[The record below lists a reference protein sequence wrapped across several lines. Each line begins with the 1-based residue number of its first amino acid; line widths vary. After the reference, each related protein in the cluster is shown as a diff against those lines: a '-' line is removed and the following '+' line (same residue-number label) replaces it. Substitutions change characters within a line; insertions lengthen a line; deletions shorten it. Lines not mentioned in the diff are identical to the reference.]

1 MQALRALI
9 LYSFFLLISF
19 AANAQIDRSPFPHDS
34 LAFFD
39 HLEGMF
45 KELTV
50 GKAEGKDFIKEF
62 EPIWFSD
69 FFEPEIREVIYN
81 TCDNMNEKRMLPLSE
96 FRAYLVAVT
105 AFVNSGQE
113 IEQFYSWH
121 SAVDF
126 KLLGKSKRRYY
137 DFLVFSQYLFDEN
150 ALYKTNITTWKSD
163 NSNYKIY
170 WDDELRQPVVKIDEL
185 DLICLAKKDSAS
197 IYETKGMYYPDQKL
211 WKGYGGIVN
220 WQRAGYEENQLVAKI
235 KSYEVQMNHSSYKAD
250 SAIFSNAI
258 YFGSSKL
265 IGDLEDK
272 VLANVSDGR
281 STYPRFD
288 SYNDNLAIENIFPK
302 VDYHGGFIQRGSSF
316 IGKGSDEKLAR
327 VVINRNGKPFIEAFA
342 HTFVI
347 RESKLTADPAEVL
360 IYLDGDTIFHPGLNF
375 KFDNDKRTLTL
386 YRNKVGRSK
395 APFFNHFH
403 NLDMYCEEIVWN
415 VDGNMFHLKPLL
427 GNTDRSALF
436 ESKDYY
442 RAYRYDELYGL
453 DNRHPLVILKKC
465 SEEMGSTEM
474 TASDIAACWHLPFVE
489 VQRSLMVLSNVGFV
503 RYNYDSKMVT
513 ILPKTFN
520 YVQARLRKRDYDIIQ
535 IVSDP
540 PKRNDRQCVGNEHNA
555 DFNLDSSYMQIH
567 GVRGINLSDSHNV
580 TIFPLNCEI
589 LLRPNRDFDFSGVVV
604 AGNLE
609 FFGRDFKFEYDSF
622 QIKMPVID
630 SMRINVETEEMD
642 EYGKPIMKRVKTVI
656 EAINGKLEVD
666 KYNNKSGKRA
676 IKRWPVFTSYNE
688 SYTYYDRPE
697 IEGGVYNREDFYFKL
712 EPFEFDSLDNFENSS
727 IQFAGTFKSAGIFE
741 DFEETLSLQT
751 DFSLGFI
758 HPTPDEGMPIY
769 DGKGTF
775 TADILLSHE
784 GLKGAGYVDYIT
796 STTESQSFFFHPDS
810 AYATAE
816 QFVIESQYPGPPEYP
831 NVEGV
836 NIDWHWHPYHDTMT
850 VANYATPFS
859 MYEAD
864 KTFDGTLIYHPDS
877 LIGTGKGDK
886 RGKFEFDKAITVSN
900 EIRFKFFE
908 FFADTADFALK
919 TGSLGELGFDTKNIN
934 AHVSFKDRIG
944 HFTANS
950 EESSEIIFRKNEY
963 MARMDA
969 FTWYMDDDILDLT
982 AKKRN
987 VNEGADGEVEIEG
1000 AKLVD
1005 ISKHDK
1011 PNQDSLFFYSSS
1023 CKFDI
1028 KNEIITA
1035 DKVPYLDVADSRII
1049 PDSGRIIVLRAAKI
1063 KTLKNAQVIA
1073 NRENKFHKIYGATM
1087 DVSNKVSFKGSGKYD
1102 YKDVDGNVAIIEL
1115 NDVFVSTQLQTN
1127 ASGNI
1132 PKTQEFFLNSRFRF
1146 QGGVSLESSKEL
1158 LSFSGLTQIIH
1169 SCDQLSTPWIQFN
1182 AYLDPNEILIPIDS
1196 NTTTENGKRVHVGQM
1211 MGSLPSKV
1219 YSLFGA
1225 LPAKP
1230 TDAIISSVE
1239 GVMGYNFAQKEFRV
1253 GSEQKIN
1260 IPNLTGNYFVLQSEE
1275 CIVKFEGEHS
1285 WGADLGRMELRPVSR
1300 LRHNLNNDSVTLE
1313 TSMLLN
1319 FFFEDKAM
1327 KILAKDFE
1335 ESENERVDYDDATYG
1350 YGLKTY
1356 VGEEAGNKIKADV
1369 GLTGKMKKI
1378 PNELTAL
1385 LFITNMDLY
1394 WNPQKIAFQSVGKI
1408 GLGNSYKNQVNRLL
1422 EGKFE
1427 IKIKRS
1433 GDRFMLQIKKDKTTY
1448 YFFTYS
1454 VEIMQTV
1461 STNDKYNVAIK
1472 EAKKTKQERS
1482 KGQAK
1487 YKFIPTT
1494 KAKANQLIRQF

>member
-1 MQALRALI
+1 MQALRSLI
-9 LYSFFLLISF
+9 IFTLFLLISF
-19 AANAQIDRSPFPHDS
+19 AGKAQTDRSPFPHDS
-34 LAFFD
+34 IGFFNR
-39 HLEGMF
+39 LEGMF
-45 KELTV
+45 KELNV
-50 GKAEGKDFIKEF
+50 GKDEGKKFIKEF
-62 EPIWFSD
+62 EPIWFSN

-81 TCDNMNEKRMLPLSE
+81 TCDKMNEKRMLPLSE
-96 FRAYLVAVT
+96 FRAYLMAVI
-105 AFVNSGQE
+105 AFVNSDHE
-113 IEQFYSWH
+113 IEQFNSWH
-121 SAVDF
+121 NAVDN
-126 KLLGKSKRRYY
+126 KLLGRSKRRYY
-137 DFLVFSQYLFDEN
+137 DFLIFSQYLFNEN

-163 NSNYKIY
+163 NSNYKIF
-170 WDDELRQPVVKIDEL
+170 WDYDIKEPVVTIEEL
-185 DLICLAKKDSAS
+185 DLMCLAKKDSAS
-197 IYETKGMYYPDQKL
+197 IYVTKGTYYPDQKL

-220 WQRAGYEENQLVAKI
+220 WQKAGYEENQVVAEI
-235 KSYEVQMNHSSYKAD
+235 KGYQVQMNHSSYKAD
-250 SAIFSNAI
+250 SAIFTNSV

-265 IGDLEDK
+265 MGDIEDK
-272 VLANVSDGR
+272 VLANVSEGR
-281 STYPRFD
+281 SSYPKFD

-316 IGKGSDEKLAR
+316 IGKGSAEKLAR
-327 VVINRNGKPFIEAFA
+327 VVINRNGKPFIEAYA

-360 IYLDGDTIFHPGLNF
+360 IYINGDTIFHPGLNF
-375 KFDNDKRTLTL
+375 KFDNSKRTLTL

-403 NLDMYCEEIVWN
+403 NLDMHVEEIEWN
-415 VDGNMFHLKPLL
+415 IDGNMFHLKPIL

-436 ESKDYY
+436 ESRDYY

-465 SEEMGSTEM
+465 AEEMGSNEM
-474 TASDIAACWHLPFVE
+474 TATDIAVCWRLPFVE

-503 RYNYDSKMVT
+503 RYDYDTKMVR

-520 YVQARLRKRDYDIIQ
+520 YVQDRLRKRDYDIIQ
-535 IVSDP
+535 FVSDP
-540 PKRNDRQCVGNEHNA
+540 PKRNDKQCVGNENNA

-580 TIFPLNCEI
+580 IIYPLNCEI

-609 FFGRDFKFEYDSF
+609 FFGRDFKFQYDSF
-622 QIKMPVID
+622 QIKMPLID

-642 EYGKPIMKRVKTVI
+642 RYGKPTMKRVKTVI
-656 EAINGKLEVD
+656 EQINGKLEVD
-666 KYNNKSGKRA
+666 KFNNKSGKRA
-676 IKRWPVFTSYNE
+676 IKRWPVFTSYND

-697 IEGGVYNREDFYFKL
+697 IEGGVYDREDFYFKL

-727 IQFAGTFKSAGIFE
+727 IQFAGSFKSAGV
-741 DFEETLSLQT
+741 FEEFEEVLSLQT

-758 HPTPDEGMPIY
+758 HPTPEEGMPMY
-769 DGKGTF
+769 GGKGIF

-784 GLKGAGYVDYIT
+784 GLKGSGYVDYIT

-810 AYATAE
+810 AYATAQ

-831 NVEGV
+831 NVESV
-836 NIDWHWHPYHDTMT
+836 NVEWHWHPYQDTMT
-850 VANYATPFS
+850 VANYGSPFS
-859 MYEAD
+859 MYEANR
-864 KTFDGTLIYHPDS
+864 TFEGTLIYNPDS
-877 LIGTGKGDK
+877 LIGTGKGNK
-886 RGKFEFDKAITVSN
+886 RGKFEFDKAITLSN

-919 TGSLGELGFDTKNIN
+919 TGSLGELGFDTKNMN

-950 EESSEIIFRKNEY
+950 EESSEIMFRKNEY
-963 MARMDA
+963 MARMDE
-969 FTWYMDDDILDLT
+969 FSWYMDDDIVDLT

-987 VNEGADGEVEIEG
+987 VDEGAGGEVEIEG
-1000 AKLVD
+1000 ARLVD
-1005 ISKHDK
+1005 ISKHENT
-1011 PNQDSLFFYSSS
+1011 NQDSLFFYSSS

-1028 KNEIITA
+1028 RNEIITA
-1035 DKVPYLDVADSRII
+1035 DKVPYVDVADSRII
-1049 PDSGRIIVLRAAKI
+1049 PDSGRIVVLRAAKL

-1073 NRENKFHKIYGATM
+1073 NRENKFHRIYGATI
-1087 DVSNKVSFKGSGKYD
+1087 DISNAVSFKGRGKYD
-1102 YKDVDGNVAIIEL
+1102 YKDVDGNVAVIKF
-1115 NDVFVSTQLQTN
+1115 NNVFVSPQLQTN
-1127 ASGNI
+1127 ASGDI
-1132 PKTQEFFLNSRFRF
+1132 SKTQEFLLNSRFRYH
-1146 QGGVSLESSKEL
+1146 GGVALESSKEL
-1158 LSFSGLTQIIH
+1158 LSFSGLTQVVH
-1169 SCDQLSTPWIQFN
+1169 VCDQLSKPWIQFT
-1182 AYLDPNEILIPIDS
+1182 AYLDPNDILIPIDS
-1196 NTTTENGKRVHVGQM
+1196 NTSTDNGKKVHVGQM

-1225 LPAKP
+1225 LPLKP
-1230 TDAIISSVE
+1230 TDRVISSVQ
-1239 GVMGYNFAQKEFRV
+1239 GVMGYNYAQKEFRV

-1260 IPNLTGNYFVLQSEE
+1260 IPNLTGNYFVLKSEE
-1275 CIVKFEGEHS
+1275 CIVNFEGKHT
-1285 WGADLGRMELRPVSR
+1285 WGANLGRVELRPVSR
-1300 LRHNLNNDSVTLE
+1300 LRHNLNNDSVTLK

-1335 ESENERVDYDDATYG
+1335 ESENERVDYDNPIYG
-1350 YGLKTY
+1350 YGLKTFI
-1356 VGEEAGNKIKADV
+1356 GEEAGDKIRADV
-1369 GLTGKMKKI
+1369 GLTGKMKRI
-1378 PNELTAL
+1378 PNELATL
-1385 LFITNMDLY
+1385 MFITNMNLY
-1394 WNPQKIAFQSVGKI
+1394 WNPQKMAFQSTGTI
-1408 GLGNSYKNQVNRLL
+1408 GLGNSYKNQVNRLV

-1433 GDRFMLQIKKDKTTY
+1433 GDRFVLQLKKDRKSY

-1454 VEIMQTV
+1454 TEIMQTV

-1482 KGQAK
+1482 KGQSK

>member
-1 MQALRALI
+1 MQALRSLI
-9 LYSFFLLISF
+9 IFTLFLLISF
-19 AANAQIDRSPFPHDS
+19 AGKAQTDRSPFPHDS
-34 LAFFD
+34 IGFFNR
-39 HLEGMF
+39 LEDMF
-45 KELTV
+45 KELNV
-50 GKAEGKDFIKEF
+50 GKDEGKKFIKEF

-69 FFEPEIREVIYN
+69 FFESEIREVIYN
-81 TCDNMNEKRMLPLSE
+81 TCDKMNEKRMLPLSE
-96 FRAYLVAVT
+96 FRAYLMAVI
-105 AFVNSGQE
+105 AFVNSDHE
-113 IEQFYSWH
+113 IEQFNSWH
-121 SAVDF
+121 NAVDN
-126 KLLGKSKRRYY
+126 KLLGRSKRRYY
-137 DFLVFSQYLFDEN
+137 DFLIFSQYLFNEN

-163 NSNYKIY
+163 NSNYKIF
-170 WDDELRQPVVKIDEL
+170 WDYDIKEPVVTIEEL
-185 DLICLAKKDSAS
+185 DLMCLAKKDSAS
-197 IYETKGMYYPDQKL
+197 IYVTKGTYYPDQKL

-220 WQRAGYEENQLVAKI
+220 WQKAGYEENQVVAEI
-235 KSYEVQMNHSSYKAD
+235 KGYQVQMNHSSYKAD
-250 SAIFSNAI
+250 SAIFTNSV

-265 IGDLEDK
+265 MGDIEDK
-272 VLANVSDGR
+272 VLANVSEGR
-281 STYPRFD
+281 SSYPKFD

-316 IGKGSDEKLAR
+316 IGKGSAEKLAR
-327 VVINRNGKPFIEAFA
+327 VVINRNGKPFIEAYA

-360 IYLDGDTIFHPGLNF
+360 IYINGDTIFHPGLNF
-375 KFDNDKRTLTL
+375 KFDNSKRTLTL

-403 NLDMYCEEIVWN
+403 NLDMHVEEIEWN
-415 VDGNMFHLKPLL
+415 IDGNMFHLKPIL

-436 ESKDYY
+436 ESRDYY

-465 SEEMGSTEM
+465 AEEMGSNEM
-474 TASDIAACWHLPFVE
+474 TATDIAVCWRLPFVE

-503 RYNYDSKMVT
+503 RYDYDTKMVR

-535 IVSDP
+535 FVSDP
-540 PKRNDRQCVGNEHNA
+540 PKRNDRQCVGNENNA

-580 TIFPLNCEI
+580 IIYPLNCEI

-609 FFGRDFKFEYDSF
+609 FFGRDFKFQYDSF
-622 QIKMPVID
+622 QIKMPLID

-642 EYGKPIMKRVKTVI
+642 RYGKPTMKRVKTVI
-656 EAINGKLEVD
+656 EQINGKLEVD
-666 KYNNKSGKRA
+666 KFNNKSGKRA
-676 IKRWPVFTSYNE
+676 IKRWPVFTSYND

-697 IEGGVYNREDFYFKL
+697 IEGGVYDREDFYFKL

-727 IQFAGTFKSAGIFE
+727 IQFAGSFKSAGV
-741 DFEETLSLQT
+741 FEEFEEVLSLQT

-758 HPTPDEGMPIY
+758 HPTPEEGMPMY
-769 DGKGTF
+769 GGKGIF

-784 GLKGAGYVDYIT
+784 GLKGSGYVDYIT

-810 AYATAE
+810 AYATAQ

-831 NVEGV
+831 NVEGA
-836 NIDWHWHPYHDTMT
+836 NIDWHWYPSQDTMT
-850 VANYATPFS
+850 AVNYGLPFTI
-859 MYEAD
+859 YEAGR
-864 KTFDGTLIYHPDS
+864 TFEGTLIYNPDS

-886 RGKFEFDKAITVSN
+886 RGKFEFEKAIVVSDD
-900 EIRFKFFE
+900 IRFKFFE

-919 TGSLGELGFDTKNIN
+919 TGSLGELGFDTKNMN

-950 EESSEIIFRKNEY
+950 EESSEILFRKNEY
-963 MARMDA
+963 MARMDE
-969 FTWYMDDDILDLT
+969 FSWYMDDDIVDLT

-987 VNEGADGEVEIEG
+987 VDEGAGGEVEIEG
-1000 AKLVD
+1000 ARLVD
-1005 ISKHDK
+1005 ISKHENA
-1011 PNQDSLFFYSSS
+1011 NQDSLFFYSSS

-1028 KNEIITA
+1028 RNEIITA
-1035 DKVPYLDVADSRII
+1035 DKVPYVDVADSRII
-1049 PDSGRIIVLRAAKI
+1049 PDSGRIVVLRAAKL

-1073 NRENKFHKIYGATM
+1073 NRENKFHRIYGATI
-1087 DVSNKVSFKGSGKYD
+1087 DISNAVSFKGRGKYD
-1102 YKDVDGNVAIIEL
+1102 YKDVDGNVAVIKF
-1115 NDVFVSTQLQTN
+1115 NNVFVSPQLQTN
-1127 ASGNI
+1127 ASGDI
-1132 PKTQEFFLNSRFRF
+1132 SKTQEFLLNSRFRYH
-1146 QGGVSLESSKEL
+1146 GGVALESSKEL
-1158 LSFSGLTQIIH
+1158 LSFSGLTQVVH
-1169 SCDQLSTPWIQFN
+1169 VCDQLSKPWIQFT
-1182 AYLDPNEILIPIDS
+1182 AYLDPNDILIPIDS
-1196 NTTTENGKRVHVGQM
+1196 NTSTDNGKKVHVGQM

-1225 LPAKP
+1225 LPLKP
-1230 TDAIISSVE
+1230 TDRVISSVQ
-1239 GVMGYNFAQKEFRV
+1239 GVMGYNYAQKEFRV

-1260 IPNLTGNYFVLQSEE
+1260 IPNLTGNYFVLKSEE
-1275 CIVKFEGEHS
+1275 CIVNFEGKHT
-1285 WGADLGRMELRPVSR
+1285 WGANLGRVELRPVSR
-1300 LRHNLNNDSVTLE
+1300 LRHNLNNDSVTLK

-1335 ESENERVDYDDATYG
+1335 ESENERVDYDNPIYG
-1350 YGLKTY
+1350 YGLKTFI
-1356 VGEEAGNKIKADV
+1356 GEEAGDKIRADV
-1369 GLTGKMKKI
+1369 GLTGKMKRI
-1378 PNELTAL
+1378 PNELATL
-1385 LFITNMDLY
+1385 MFITNMNLY
-1394 WNPQKIAFQSVGKI
+1394 WNPQKMAFQSTGTI
-1408 GLGNSYKNQVNRLL
+1408 GLGNSYKNQVNRLV

-1433 GDRFMLQIKKDKTTY
+1433 GDRFVLQLKKDRKSY

-1454 VEIMQTV
+1454 TEIMQTV

-1482 KGQAK
+1482 KGQSK

>member
-1 MQALRALI
+1 MQALRSLI
-9 LYSFFLLISF
+9 IFSFFLLISF
-19 AANAQIDRSPFPHDS
+19 AGNAQLDRSSFPHDS
-34 LAFFD
+34 TGFFD
-39 HLEGMF
+39 RLEGMF
-45 KELTV
+45 KELNV
-50 GKAEGKDFIKEF
+50 GKVEGKKFIKEF

-96 FRAYLVAVT
+96 FRAYLMAVT
-105 AFVNSGQE
+105 AFVNSDHE
-113 IEQFYSWH
+113 IEQFNSWH
-121 SAVDF
+121 TAVDN
-126 KLLGKSKRRYY
+126 KLLGRSKRRYY
-137 DFLVFSQYLFDEN
+137 DFLIFSQHLFDEN

-163 NSNYKIY
+163 NSNYKIF
-170 WDDELRQPVVKIDEL
+170 WDYDIKQPVVTIAEL
-185 DLICLAKKDSAS
+185 DLMCLAKKDSAS
-197 IYETKGMYYPDQKL
+197 IYDTKGTYYPDQKL

-220 WQRAGYEENQLVAKI
+220 WQKAGYEENEIVAKI
-235 KSYEVQMNHSSYKAD
+235 KSYQVQMNHSSYKAD
-250 SAIFSNAI
+250 SAIFSNAV
-258 YFGSSKL
+258 YFGGSKL
-265 IGDLEDK
+265 MGDLEDK
-272 VLANVSDGR
+272 VLANVSEGR
-281 STYPRFD
+281 SSYPKFD

-327 VVINRNGKPFIEAFA
+327 VVINRNGKPFIEAYA
-342 HTFVI
+342 QTFVI

-415 VDGNMFHLKPLL
+415 VDGNMFHLKPIL

-465 SEEMGSTEM
+465 AEEMGSNEM
-474 TASDIAACWHLPFVE
+474 TASDIAACWHLPFIE
-489 VQRSLMVLSNVGFV
+489 VQRSLMVLSNVGFI
-503 RYNYDSKMVT
+503 RYDYDTKMVK

-520 YVQARLRKRDYDIIQ
+520 YVKARLRKIDYDIIQ
-535 IVSDP
+535 IVSNP
-540 PKRNDRQCVGNEHNA
+540 PKRNDRQCVGNESNA

-580 TIFPLNCEI
+580 TIYPLNCEI

-622 QIKMPVID
+622 QIKMPLID

-642 EYGKPIMKRVKTVI
+642 QYGKPIMKKVKTVI
-656 EAINGKLEVD
+656 EQINGKLEVD
-666 KYNNKSGKRA
+666 KFNNKSGKRA
-676 IKRWPVFTSYNE
+676 IKRWPVFTSYND

-697 IEGGVYNREDFYFKL
+697 IEGGVYDREDFYFKL

-727 IQFAGTFKSAGIFE
+727 IQFAGSFKSAGV
-741 DFEETLSLQT
+741 FEEFEEVLSLQT

-758 HPTPDEGMPIY
+758 HPTPDEGMPMY
-769 DGKGTF
+769 DSKGIF

-784 GLKGAGYVDYIT
+784 GLKGSGYVDYIT

-810 AYATAE
+810 AYATAQ

-836 NIDWHWHPYHDTMT
+836 NVEWHWYPYQDTMT
-850 VANYATPFS
+850 VANYDSPFIL
-859 MYEAD
+859 YEAD
-864 KTFDGTLIYHPDS
+864 RTFEGTLIYNPDS

-886 RGKFEFDKAITVSN
+886 RGKFEFDKAIVVSN
-900 EIRFKFFE
+900 EIRFKYFE
-908 FFADTADFALK
+908 FFADTVDFALK
-919 TGSLGELGFDTKNIN
+919 TGSLGDLGFDSKNMS
-934 AHVSFKDRIG
+934 AHVSFKERMG
-944 HFTANS
+944 YFKANS
-950 EESSEIIFRKNEY
+950 EESSEIIFQKNEFMAY
-963 MARMDA
+963 MDLL
-969 FTWYMDDDILDLT
+969 TWHMDDDIIDLSS
-982 AKKRN
+982 KKSN
-987 VNEGADGEVEIEG
+987 SEEGAGELEIEG
-1000 AKLVD
+1000 AKLID
-1005 ISKHDK
+1005 ISNHEKS
-1011 PNQDSLFFYSSS
+1011 NQDSLFFYSSS
-1023 CKFDI
+1023 CKYDLR
-1028 KNEIITA
+1028 NDIITA
-1035 DKVPYLDVADSRII
+1035 DKVPYVDIADSRII
-1049 PDSGRIIVLRAAKI
+1049 PDSGRIVVLRAAKI

-1073 NRENKFHKIYGATM
+1073 NRENKFHRIYGANL
-1087 DVSNKVSFKGSGKYD
+1087 DIANAVSFKGSGKYD
-1102 YKDVDGNVAIIEL
+1102 YKDVDGNIAVIEL
-1115 NDVFVSTQLQTN
+1115 NDVFVSSLLQTN
-1127 ASGNI
+1127 ASGDI
-1132 PKTQEFFLNSRFRF
+1132 SKTQEFLLNSRFLYH
-1146 QGGVSLESSKEL
+1146 GGVALESSKEL
-1158 LSFSGLTQIIH
+1158 LSFSGLTQVVH
-1169 SCDQLSTPWIQFN
+1169 TCEQLDNPWIQFN
-1182 AYLDPNEILIPIDS
+1182 AYLDPNDVLIPIDS
-1196 NTTTENGKRVHVGQM
+1196 NTTTERGEKVHVGQM
-1211 MGSLPSKV
+1211 LGSLPSKV

-1230 TDAIISSVE
+1230 TDKVISSVE
-1239 GVMGYNFAQKEFRV
+1239 GVMGYNFSKKEFRV
-1253 GSEQKIN
+1253 GSEKKIN
-1260 IPNLTGNYFVLQSEE
+1260 IPNLTGNYFVLKSEE
-1275 CIVKFEGEHS
+1275 CIVNFEGEHS
-1285 WGADLGRMELRPVSR
+1285 WGANLGRIEMRPVSR
-1300 LRHNLNNDSVTLE
+1300 LRHNLNNDSVTLK
-1313 TSMLLN
+1313 TSLLLN

-1350 YGLKTY
+1350 YGLKTF

-1378 PNELTAL
+1378 PDELTSL
-1385 LFITNMDLY
+1385 IFITKMNLY
-1394 WNPQKIAFQSVGKI
+1394 WNPQKMAFQNSDRI
-1408 GLGNSYKNQVNRLL
+1408 GLGNSYKNQVNRYVD
-1422 EGKFE
+1422 GKFE

-1433 GDRFMLQIKKDKTTY
+1433 GDQFMMQLKKDNTSY

-1454 VEIMQTV
+1454 TEIMQTV
-1461 STNDKYNVAIK
+1461 STNNKYNVAVK
-1472 EAKKTKQERS
+1472 EAKKTKQERT
-1482 KGQAK
+1482 KGQSK